1 MSKTKKI
8 IDNNEALRSWL
19 RALLNKRW
27 IFECRHPESI
37 NDNIQILL
45 KYRLVFTGEVK
56 RGKRGKGAPL
66 PAYFISK
73 KKMRTLSSILK
84 TLEQLDANE
93 LSCIDFTHYDLPAI
107 GTIGAKLSLGGLPP
121 KALAIAKNRD
131 PHNIIEHNKIIV
143 QLSSANDAQVV
154 WREKDKT
161 INISEQSIL
170 TGITSIVIKDV
181 AHSEWETDSVLA
193 LVENEDPVI
202 YPEKYFKNT
211 GFKGGLLFY
220 GGTMSSTLLS
230 WFESHQRASHY
241 VMFPD
246 YDIAGLLTYVKAK
259 KVLGDS
265 LSLYVPADLESLFID
280 YANPH
285 RYSSQRSENQQGII
299 SSTESHV
306 HMIYDLIKHYKA
318 GLDQEVLA
326 LI

>member
-27 IFECRHPESI
+27 IFECRHPKTVDDSI
-37 NDNIQILL
+37 HILI
-45 KYRLVFTGEVK
+45 KYRLVFLGEVR
-56 RGKRGKGAPL
+56 RGKRGKGELL

-73 KKMRTLSSILK
+73 KKMRTLSNILK

-93 LSCIDFTHYDLPAI
+93 LSYIDFTHYDLPALDTI
-107 GTIGAKLSLGGLPP
+107 GTKHALSGLPP
-121 KALAIAKNRD
+121 KALAIAKKRD
-131 PHNIIEHNKIIV
+131 PHTIIEHNKIII
-143 QLSSANDAQVV
+143 QLSSANDDQVV
-154 WREKDKT
+154 WREKDKA
-161 INISEQSIL
+161 INISEQSVL

-181 AHSEWETDSVLA
+181 SHSEWATDSVLA

-202 YPEKYFKNT
+202 YPDKYFKNT

-220 GGTMSSTLLS
+220 GGTLSSTLLS
-230 WFESHQRASHY
+230 WFSSHQRASHY

-265 LSLYVPADLESLFID
+265 LSLYVPDNLESLFID
-280 YANPH
+280 YSNPQ
-285 RYSSQRSENQQGII
+285 RYSSQRSENQHGII
-299 SSTESHV
+299 SSPESHV